1 MICPESRSSSSDTD
15 KNAKYLEEAQMKVI
29 EALKVID
36 DGWIR
41 KPKGFRVHFQKHVN
55 SEWVAEYS
63 PGEKEKA
70 LNSDVVAWRLA
81 WKLSEATKSDG
92 TEIGEGDLVN
102 IYVVDDLGH
111 PVKHYALNQFEVF
124 NSMETIKE

>member
-15 KNAKYLEEAQMKVI
+15 KNAKILEEAQMKVI

-55 SEWVAEYS
+55 SEWVTEYS
-63 PGEKEKA
+63 PGEEDKA
-70 LNSDVVAWRLA
+70 LDSDVVAWRLA
-81 WKLSEATKSDG
+81 WKLSEATKSDK

-111 PVKHYALNQFEVF
+111 AIKYYASNQFEVF
-124 NSMETIKE
+124 NLRDTKKE

>member
-1 MICPESRSSSSDTD
+1 M
-15 KNAKYLEEAQMKVI
+15 NVN

-36 DGWIR
+36 GGWVR
-41 KPKGFRVHFQKHVN
+41 KPKGFRVHFQKYVN
-55 SEWVAEYS
+55 SEWVTEYS

-81 WKLSEATKSDG
+81 WKLSEATKSDK

-111 PVKHYALNQFEVF
+111 PIKYYALNQFEVF
-124 NSMETIKE
+124 NSRDTKKEQIS